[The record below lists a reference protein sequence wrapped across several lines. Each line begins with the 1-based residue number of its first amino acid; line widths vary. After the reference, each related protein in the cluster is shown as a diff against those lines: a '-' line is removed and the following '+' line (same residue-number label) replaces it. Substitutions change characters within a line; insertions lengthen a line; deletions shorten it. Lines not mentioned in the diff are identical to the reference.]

1 MQTQFPTKK
10 LVDIKTG
17 NVAAICLHNVCICLK
32 AAAGHVIRR
41 RLDLSCL
48 TWLCFFK
55 SKQQAVQ
62 VLFAPWPLFPLNFI
76 HSCEVV
82 YWNLPATPKQ
92 TRNLVSLYWCNVCFI
107 DFSSH
112 FLKAVEISALFA
124 HSHVIQMPP
133 LHRFINAPA
142 SFPPPTGCCRN
153 SVKHLFAIQIMVAQ
167 EERQGC
173 FVSCTQYSPCKAGL
187 ASVSKWQRQNIRLPG
202 YWKTSEGKKA
212 ASPRTP
218 LYFLSKCSFHWY
230 KQLADFQLPFEPHC
244 LEKPEKNER
253 K

>member
-1 MQTQFPTKK
+1 METQFPTKK

-92 TRNLVSLYWCNVCFI
+92 TRNLVSLYWCNVTICDTMLYRF
-107 DFSSH
+107 FLPLLESSRNICSVCT
-112 FLKAVEISALFA
+112 F
-124 HSHVIQMPP
+124 PRYP
-133 LHRFINAPA
+133 NA
-142 SFPPPTGCCRN
+142 SFTPFH
-153 SVKHLFAIQIMVAQ
+153 K
-167 EERQGC
+167 
-173 FVSCTQYSPCKAGL
+173 CTSL
-187 ASVSKWQRQNIRLPG
+187 ISTSHRL
-202 YWKTSEGKKA
+202 
-212 ASPRTP
+212 
-218 LYFLSKCSFHWY
+218 L
-230 KQLADFQLPFEPHC
+230 
-244 LEKPEKNER
+244 
-253 K
+253 

>member
-1 MQTQFPTKK
+1 MSQF
-10 LVDIKTG
+10 
-17 NVAAICLHNVCICLK
+17 
-32 AAAGHVIRR
+32 VI
-41 RLDLSCL
+41 L
-48 TWLCFFK
+48 
-55 SKQQAVQ
+55 
-62 VLFAPWPLFPLNFI
+62 
-76 HSCEVV
+76 
-82 YWNLPATPKQ
+82 
-92 TRNLVSLYWCNVCFI
+92 CFI

-124 HSHVIQMPP
+124 HSHIIQMPP

>member
-1 MQTQFPTKK
+1 MSQFMI
-10 LVDIKTG
+10 L
-17 NVAAICLHNVCICLK
+17 
-32 AAAGHVIRR
+32 
-41 RLDLSCL
+41 
-48 TWLCFFK
+48 
-55 SKQQAVQ
+55 
-62 VLFAPWPLFPLNFI
+62 
-76 HSCEVV
+76 
-82 YWNLPATPKQ
+82 
-92 TRNLVSLYWCNVCFI
+92 CFI

-124 HSHVIQMPP
+124 HSQIIQMPP

-142 SFPPPTGCCRN
+142 SFPPPTGCRRN

-167 EERQGC
+167 EERQGWKG

-187 ASVSKWQRQNIRLPG
+187 ASVSKWQRQNIRLPVN
-202 YWKTSEGKKA
+202 WKTSEEKKV

-244 LEKPEKNER
+244 LEKPEKTRENKKGSAVELHLWNACPAAVFISVR
-253 K
+253 KAAHSTHARSYFTVSLHMIWFGDDYII